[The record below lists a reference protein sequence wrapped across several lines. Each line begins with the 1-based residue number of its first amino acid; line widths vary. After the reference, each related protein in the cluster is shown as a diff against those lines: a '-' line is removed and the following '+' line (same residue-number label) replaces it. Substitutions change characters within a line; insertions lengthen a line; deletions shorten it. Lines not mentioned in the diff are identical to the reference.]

1 MNFRW
6 IKPGT
11 PVIAPPKAPDEAPVA
26 GVIVPP
32 ATDIALRTAHSTWQ
46 GGIASL
52 VVTTLLPLVGV
63 HLSVGFQ
70 ATLIAVLTGLLAFGR
85 SWLDHRR
92 QAKALPVP

>member
-1 MNFRW
+1 MDFKW

-11 PVIAPPKAPDEAPVA
+11 PVIAPPKAADEAPVA

-32 ATDIALRTAHSTWQ
+32 ATDIVLRTAHSTWQ

-63 HLSVGFQ
+63 HLSVGAQ
-70 ATLIAVLTGLLAFGR
+70 TALIAGLTGALALIR
-85 SWLDHRR
+85 SWLSHRK